1 MHYLKVGKKT
11 GFSKGKETA
20 FLNHR
25 FYRIS
30 SIKQIFPSKMHPF
43 LNPPANI
50 WKLLFFPSSDISK

>member
-1 MHYLKVGKKT
+1 MHYLNVGKKT

-20 FLNHR
+20 LLNHR

-50 WKLLFFPSSDISK
+50 